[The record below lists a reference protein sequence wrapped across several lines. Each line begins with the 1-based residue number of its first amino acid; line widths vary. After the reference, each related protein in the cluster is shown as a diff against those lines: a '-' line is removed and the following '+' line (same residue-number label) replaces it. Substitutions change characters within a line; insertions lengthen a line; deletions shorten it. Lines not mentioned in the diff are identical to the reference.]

1 MSTAVFFFFFFFHL
15 LYTHRCTSVQ
25 RLSIHVCYFTFFTFF
40 AFSLQE
46 LLHARNSEVEKVTT
60 TTKIPKFKRQSK
72 CVDRLSENVEIF
84 GVLKD
89 KCVIVNYYFFSLL
102 QLLYEHKKDCR
113 CNERTFF
120 ICLIVLFFVFIFFFL
135 ALKLLKMNDFGDID
149 GIDLKNKKV
158 EFFFWKR
165 TFFRWHSTATMKM
178 NQIFG

>member
-1 MSTAVFFFFFFFHL
+1 MRETLRWKKS
-15 LYTHRCTSVQ
+15 Q
-25 RLSIHVCYFTFFTFF
+25 
-40 AFSLQE
+40 QQQQ
-46 LLHARNSEVEKVTT
+46 
-60 TTKIPKFKRQSK
+60 KIPKSKRQSK

-158 EFFFWKR
+158 ECFFEKGR
-165 TFFRWHSTATMKM
+165 FFDDIQRPP
-178 NQIFG
+178 